1 MPRVSDILNAI
12 EGFAPSFLK
21 MQGDNV
27 GLLVG
32 DPEREVSR
40 VMLTLDITPAV
51 AAAAA
56 EAGAEL
62 AVSHHP
68 VIFRPLKTVTPLDYN
83 GAAVTA
89 LLRGG
94 VAAIC
99 MHTNLDAAAGGVN
112 DTLARVLELRDVALI
127 DDGGEGILRRG
138 ELPREMT
145 PAGFAAF
152 VGEKLRCRGLRY
164 QAGNRPIRT
173 VALCGGAGGSYDEAM
188 AALASG
194 CDAYVT
200 GEVKYPVSLELAFA
214 GMTVVDAG
222 HFHTENPV
230 LDTLESLLSWRFP
243 GLVLLRSAHDD
254 PMEFMTF

>member
-1 MPRVSDILNAI
+1 
-12 EGFAPSFLK
+12 

-32 DPEREVSR
+32 DPDREVSK

-51 AAAAA
+51 VQAAA
-56 EAGAEL
+56 EQGAEL
-62 AVSHHP
+62 VVSHHP
-68 VIFRPLKTVTPLDYN
+68 VIFRPLAAVTPLDYN

-89 LLRGG
+89 LIRGN

-112 DTLARVLELRDVALI
+112 DTLAGVLGLRNVVLI
-127 DDGGEGILRRG
+127 PDGGAGILRRG
-138 ELPREMT
+138 ELPREMA
-145 PAGFAAF
+145 PAEFAVH
-152 VGEKLRCRGLRY
+152 VGRSLHCRGLRY
-164 QAGNRPIRT
+164 QAGNRPVRT

-200 GEVKYPVSLELAFA
+200 AEVKYPVSLELAFA
-214 GMTVVDAG
+214 GLTVVDAG

-230 LDTLESLLSWRFP
+230 LDTLQELLSRRFP
-243 GLVLLRSAHDD
+243 ALTLLRSGHDD
-254 PMEFMTF
+254 PMEFLTF